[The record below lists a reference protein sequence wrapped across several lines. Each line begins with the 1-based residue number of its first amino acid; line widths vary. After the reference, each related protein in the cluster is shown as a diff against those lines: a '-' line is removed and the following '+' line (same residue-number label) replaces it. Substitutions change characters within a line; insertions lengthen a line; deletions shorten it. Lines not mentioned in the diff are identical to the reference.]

1 MNPKKLNVIHE
12 CVSRGLQHPMAP
24 LEEVV
29 EAGAI
34 QDFRRPVADFFHDE
48 TNATGRFVNTF
59 IAPAICGLTDAWKQ
73 RDGSIQGPNDF
84 SDGNQCRG
92 LTEVISPSLSLLAVQ
107 DPFALQFQQDQLQK
121 LVRYFF
127 LAG

>member
-1 MNPKKLNVIHE
+1 
-12 CVSRGLQHPMAP
+12 MAP

-73 RDGSIQGPNDF
+73 RVRTQLDDIPIS
-84 SDGNQCRG
+84 
-92 LTEVISPSLSLLAVQ
+92 VISLEHLKQNKQASNRDSDRMHLAR
-107 DPFALQFQQDQLQK
+107 LEK
-121 LVRYFF
+121 Y
-127 LAG
+127 GTETE